1 MVQKVKIVVI
11 GSLNMDLVVVA
22 PRVVLEGETIIGGKF
37 TAMPG
42 GKGANQAVAASRLG
56 AQVHMVGCIGDDGF
70 GRELREHL
78 RVGNINTDY
87 VTTVP
92 DASSGVAM
100 ITVSERGENSIVV
113 SPGAND
119 TMTIAHIKQAEM
131 IIREADLV
139 LIQLEIPLE
148 VVEEAVAMAK
158 KHQVT
163 VILNPAPARQL
174 SETLLS
180 QIDILTPNETEG
192 RIIVTG
198 QAEGDIREE
207 DIISFLRNKG
217 VQNVVMTLGGE
228 GVAYSDGG
236 SAGRLKAHT
245 VKVVDTTGAGDSFNA
260 GLGVYLAEGGSLEA
274 AISFAQKVAAL
285 SVTKFGAQP
294 SFPYRSQVDRFQ
306 DHLLIGGEVN

>member
-22 PRVVLEGETIIGGKF
+22 PRVALEGETIIGGKF

-119 TMTIAHIKQAEM
+119 TMTIAHVKQAET

-174 SETLLS
+174 SEVLLK

-207 DIISFLRNKG
+207 AIISFLRNKG

-228 GVAYSDGG
+228 GVAYSEGG

-245 VKVVDTTGAGDSFNA
+245 VEVVDTTGAGDSFNA